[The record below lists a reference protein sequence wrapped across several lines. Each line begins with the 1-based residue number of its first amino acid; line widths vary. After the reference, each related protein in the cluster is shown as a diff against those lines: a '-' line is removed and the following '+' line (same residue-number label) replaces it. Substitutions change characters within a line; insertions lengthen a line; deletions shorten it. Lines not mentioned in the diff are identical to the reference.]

1 MSDSEVN
8 QPELSRENN
17 TAGVAYAL
25 GAFTI
30 WGLIPIFFKELS
42 HVPALEFLG
51 HRMVWSFVF
60 LIFLLFFR
68 RALKQLIK
76 EILHSLRDGKLMLM
90 LGTTAILIS
99 SNWLVYIWAITNDHV
114 VEASLG
120 YFINPLMNVALGLLL
135 LGERLSRTKLFSVG
149 LGAVGVLYMIVE
161 GGSFPW
167 IALYLATSFA
177 LYGLIRKKAH
187 VGAIIGLWVEMLLLL
202 PIALA
207 YLLYLGLSAP
217 PGQTGYDD
225 YTAFMLIISGAVT
238 TIPLVFF
245 TSAAKRLPLST
256 IGVLQYIAP
265 TMTLLFAVFLW
276 QEPFTTTHMIAFGLI
291 WSGLALYTKDSF
303 FPLRKNG
310 NHPGR
315 ET

>member
-8 QPELSRENN
+8 QPDVARESNS
-17 TAGVAYAL
+17 AGIAFAL
-25 GAFTI
+25 GAFVI

-51 HRMVWSFVF
+51 YRMVWSFIF

-68 RALKQLIK
+68 RTVSQLFQ
-76 EILHSLRDGKLMLM
+76 EIFHSLRDRKLMLM
-90 LGTTAILIS
+90 LGTTALLIS
-99 SNWLVYIWAITNDHV
+99 SNWLVYIWAIAHDQV
-114 VEASLG
+114 LQASLG

-135 LGERLSRTKLFSVG
+135 LGEKLSRTKLIAVG
-149 LGAVGVLYMIVE
+149 LAATGVLYMIAM
-161 GGSFPW
+161 GGGFPW
-167 IALYLATSFA
+167 IALYLAASFA

-187 VGAIIGLWVEMLLLL
+187 VGAIMGLWVEMLLLL
-202 PIALA
+202 PVALG
-207 YLLYLGLSAP
+207 YLLYLRLTAP
-217 PGQTGYDD
+217 PGGNGHDD
-225 YTAFMLIISGAVT
+225 YTLFMLIISGAVT

-245 TSAAKRLPLST
+245 AAAAKRLPLST

-276 QEPFTTTHMIAFGLI
+276 HEPFTLTHMIAFAFI
-291 WSGLALYTKDSF
+291 WTGLALYTMDSF
-303 FPLRKNG
+303 FSLRKNG

-315 ET
+315 ES